1 MVEIIFGDLEKDI
14 TEKPK
19 EFNIIKGGTTDRYN
33 ERKLET
39 NSSALKDVL
48 DNLDKDELEDN
59 NLTSIDFNTRLREDE
74 VGDIVALQ
82 MMDVL
87 KVGGEECSLLART
100 IKRHKVS
107 INGLGRKEKVQV
119 AMGEREQEVQNRDTT
134 LFGKIKGFLGKKDE
148 QR

>member
-1 MVEIIFGDLEKDI
+1 MVEIIFGDLDKDI
-14 TEKPK
+14 KEKPK
-19 EFNIIKGGTTDRYN
+19 EFDIIKGGTTDRYN